1 MPLRWHVTITWFR
14 YRGDNGV
21 TLREFDKIAK
31 PTNLLS
37 NSLSQLIEHGKRT
50 PKHLLDYFQLQVRL
64 PLIIIANNR
73 KGYNGN
79 NYIILIEYGSASL

>member
-1 MPLRWHVTITWFR
+1 MKVEFLARKLVRTMVTS
-14 YRGDNGV
+14 V

-64 PLIIIANNR
+64 PHNSSYREL
-73 KGYNGN
+73 G
-79 NYIILIEYGSASL
+79 